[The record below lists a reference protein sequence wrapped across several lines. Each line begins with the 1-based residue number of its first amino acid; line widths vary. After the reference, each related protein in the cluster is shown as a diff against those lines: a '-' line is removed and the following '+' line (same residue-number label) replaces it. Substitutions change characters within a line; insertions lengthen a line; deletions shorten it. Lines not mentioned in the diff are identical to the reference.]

1 MFVSKKLIFLFFF
14 YLAFF
19 LFGVSVNYAK
29 TDETNKLDFLTPHE
43 RQWLKEHPKIVLAGE
58 TDFPPFEF
66 LNENQKYRGFSVDY
80 IRIIESLLGIKF
92 EIKFWEH
99 WDKLMEDGKKRKNDV
114 WPTATPTPFRLE
126 FMNFTKPYINL
137 DAVILTRKNID
148 KSMQNLEAL
157 AGMKVSVISG
167 FGAHEYLK
175 ENYPDINLDIVPN
188 TAEGLKK
195 VSFGLVDAMV
205 VNIAMATYF
214 MEKEGI
220 TNLEIGGKTG
230 YTYEWGFASRNDWPE
245 LNSILEKT
253 LNQIVPL
260 KKKEIYRKWVGL
272 KVKDGLTLK
281 QFLSIL
287 FGTLTVFGI
296 GTILIWNRSLK
307 KQVESR
313 TIELNAANAAKSIF
327 LANMSHEIR
336 TPMNAILGYAQILE
350 REPQLEKKYKE
361 YTRNILSS
369 GNHLLNLINEI
380 LDLSKIEAGRMELTP
395 SSFDLNALAKDMS
408 AMFELRCEEKQLQWS
423 NEAVG
428 NEPIWVYGDETKLRQ
443 VLINL
448 LGNGV
453 KFTDTGKIVFKLTL
467 QENEHYLFEAID
479 SGMGIPVEAQKSIF
493 EPFKQ
498 DAEGRNKGGTGLG
511 LAISKKQ
518 IDLMEGELKVESKL
532 GEGSR
537 FYFLIKLPTTLTRPN
552 SKETEKYKQVTQ
564 IITERPINILIV
576 DDVKENRYVLKQFL
590 ENLGFTIFQ
599 AENGLEAI
607 ETARKHSFDL
617 IFMDIQMPVMNGIE
631 ATLAFH
637 EDLNL
642 RDIKII
648 GISASV
654 YDYSPDK
661 IKEMQ
666 FDDFLLKP
674 FQIEEIISSIDKL
687 ISIKWV
693 YQEEEIEVIEVETTS
708 TDYSKFTISLDL
720 HSRLNKFAQEFNL
733 TDFAAALEELS
744 ESDDTGKKLAK
755 QLDKHLKVYDFVKI
769 QSVLEEIKTQSPSN
783 S

>member
-1 MFVSKKLIFLFFF
+1 MIASKKLIFFVFLIFFSF
-14 YLAFF
+14 D
-19 LFGVSVNYAK
+19 VSVNYAK
-29 TDETNKLDFLTPHE
+29 TNEINKPDFLTPHE
-43 RQWLKEHPKIVLAGE
+43 KQWLKEHPKIVLAAE
-58 TDFPPFEF
+58 TNFPPFEF
-66 LNENQKYRGFSVDY
+66 LNEHQKYRGFSVDY
-80 IRIIESLLGIKF
+80 IRTIESLLGIKF
-92 EIKFWEH
+92 EIKFWDN
-99 WDKLMEDGKKRKNDV
+99 WDKIMEEGKKRKNDI
-114 WPTATPTPFRLE
+114 WPTATPTPFRLK
-126 FMNFTKPYINL
+126 FMNFTKPYIKL

-148 KSMQNLEAL
+148 KSMQNLESL
-157 AGMKVSVISG
+157 TDMKVSVISG
-167 FGAHEYLK
+167 FGTHEYLK
-175 ENYPDINLDIVPN
+175 ENYPDINLDVVPN

-230 YTYEWGFASRNDWPE
+230 YTYEWGLASRNDWPE

-253 LNQIVPL
+253 LNQIDPL

-272 KVKDGLTLK
+272 KVKEGLTLK

-287 FGTLTVFGI
+287 FGTLTVFGV
-296 GTILIWNRSLK
+296 GTILVWNRSLK
-307 KQVESR
+307 KQVETR
-313 TIELNAANAAKSIF
+313 TVELNTANAAKSIF

-395 SSFDLNALAKDMS
+395 TSFDLNAIAKDMS
-408 AMFELRCEEKQLQWS
+408 AMFELRCEEKKLRWK
-423 NEAVG
+423 NEAV
-428 NEPIWVYGDETKLRQ
+428 NDKPVWVYGDETKIRQ
-443 VLINL
+443 ALINL

-453 KFTDTGKIVFKLTL
+453 KFTDTGEIIFKLTI
-467 QENEHYLFEAID
+467 QEDEHYLFEAID
-479 SGMGIPVEAQKSIF
+479 SGMGIPEEAQKSIF

-498 DAEGRNKGGTGLG
+498 DTEGRNKGGTGLG

-518 IDLMEGELKVESKL
+518 IDLMGGELKVDSEL
-532 GEGSR
+532 GKGSR
-537 FYFLIKLPTTLTRPN
+537 FYFLIKLPATLTRPN

-564 IITERPINILIV
+564 ILTERPINILIV

-590 ENLGFTIFQ
+590 ENLGFTILQ

-607 ETARKHSFDL
+607 DLARKHSFDV

-631 ATLAFH
+631 ATLAFR
-637 EDLNL
+637 EDLRL

-648 GISASV
+648 GLSASV

-674 FQIEEIISSIDKL
+674 FQIEEIIASIDKL
-687 ISIKWV
+687 ISIKWI
-693 YQEEEIEVIEVETTS
+693 YQEAEVEKIEIESTL
-708 TDYSKFTISLDL
+708 TDYSKITIPLDL
-720 HSRLNKFAQEFNL
+720 HSRLDKFAKEFNL

-744 ESDDTGKKLAK
+744 QSDETGRKLAK
-755 QLDKHLKVYDFVKI
+755 RLEKHLKTYDFIKI
-769 QSVLEEIKTQSPSN
+769 QSILEEIKTIPTHN